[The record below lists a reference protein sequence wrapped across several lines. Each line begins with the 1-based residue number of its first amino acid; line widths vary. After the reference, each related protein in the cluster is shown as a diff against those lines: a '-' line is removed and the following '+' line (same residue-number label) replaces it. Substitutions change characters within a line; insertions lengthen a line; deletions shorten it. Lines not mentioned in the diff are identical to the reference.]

1 MHAKV
6 AWLLAKGDKDG
17 HPPQGDV
24 PGGET
29 MYATAALAHKN
40 MVFLNKNTVY
50 RVLEE
55 LRDMGLF
62 PVVMKD
68 HPSGRVCNFAQFLY
82 TFAILYLHYEG
93 PCTCDFNTCVLAN

>member
-1 MHAKV
+1 MCS
-6 AWLLAKGDKDG
+6 
-17 HPPQGDV
+17 
-24 PGGET
+24 
-29 MYATAALAHKN
+29 TAELAHKK

-68 HPSGRVCNFAQFLY
+68 HPGGRVYNFAQFLY

-93 PCTCDFNTCVLAN
+93 TCTCDFNTCRLAN